1 VSPALGTTCL
11 HGRTYKLSRP
21 LLSVFSRGA
30 RSSFSRLFFCWL
42 PKANAGA
49 PAIFVDE
56 FDAGVLESTPND
68 IEGGAARLGRSR
80 LKLMDRHLA
89 YTRGRCEI
97 LLAPFEKTPRCPAL

>member
-1 VSPALGTTCL
+1 MPAASSPAPESFG
-11 HGRTYKLSRP
+11 G
-21 LLSVFSRGA
+21 V
-30 RSSFSRLFFCWL
+30 RSSFSRPFFCWL
-42 PKANAGA
+42 PKASAGA

-68 IEGGAARLGRSR
+68 IEGGAARLSRSR

>member
-1 VSPALGTTCL
+1 MGGGPPA
-11 HGRTYKLSRP
+11 KLFSW
-21 LLSVFSRGA
+21 LVFH
-30 RSSFSRLFFCWL
+30 RLTK
-42 PKANAGA
+42 PHTGA

>member
-1 VSPALGTTCL
+1 MPAASSPAAE
-11 HGRTYKLSRP
+11 SFQP
-21 LLSVFSRGA
+21 GA
-30 RSSFSRLFFCWL
+30 RSSFSQPFFSWL
-42 PKANAGA
+42 PKASSAS

-68 IEGGAARLGRSR
+68 IEGGAARLSRSR

-97 LLAPFEKTPRCPAL
+97 LLAPLEKTPRCPAL

>member
-1 VSPALGTTCL
+1 VRHAGHHLHPWSDVQAFSPAPESLQ
-11 HGRTYKLSRP
+11 P
-21 LLSVFSRGA
+21 GA
-30 RSSFSRLFFCWL
+30 RFSFPRLFFCRL

-49 PAIFVDE
+49 SAVFVDE

-80 LKLMDRHLA
+80 LKLMDRDLA

>member
-1 VSPALGTTCL
+1 LGVSFWLTEADTGTST
-11 HGRTYKLSRP
+11 
-21 LLSVFSRGA
+21 VFV
-30 RSSFSRLFFCWL
+30 
-42 PKANAGA
+42 N
-49 PAIFVDE
+49 E
-56 FDAGVLESTPND
+56 FDAGALESTSND

>member
-1 VSPALGTTCL
+1 MP
-11 HGRTYKLSRP
+11 
-21 LLSVFSRGA
+21 GA

-56 FDAGVLESTPND
+56 LDAGVLESTPND

-80 LKLMDRHLA
+80 LKLMDCHLT
-89 YTRGRCEI
+89 YTRDRCEV
-97 LLAPFEKTPRCPAL
+97 LLAPLEKTPRCPALCGRNHGLHNFDVKKTAC

>member
-1 VSPALGTTCL
+1 
-11 HGRTYKLSRP
+11 
-21 LLSVFSRGA
+21 LLAPESLQPGA
-30 RSSFSRLFFCWL
+30 RSSFSRLFVRWF

-56 FDAGVLESTPND
+56 FDAGVLESTPYD

-80 LKLMDRHLA
+80 FKLMHRDLA

>member
-1 VSPALGTTCL
+1 MWKPEHRLAADRS
-11 HGRTYKLSRP
+11 
-21 LLSVFSRGA
+21 GA
-30 RSSFSRLFFCWL
+30 CPGSFSRLLSCRL
-42 PKANAGA
+42 TKAHAGT
-49 PAIFVDE
+49 PAVFVDE

-68 IEGGAARLGRSR
+68 FEGGAARLSRSR

>member
-1 VSPALGTTCL
+1 MV
-11 HGRTYKLSRP
+11 GRTSFLARLRVSD
-21 LLSVFSRGA
+21 RGR
-30 RSSFSRLFFCWL
+30 RSSCSRLFLRWL

-49 PAIFVDE
+49 PAIFVYE

-68 IEGGAARLGRSR
+68 IEGGAARLSRSR